1 MAIFSFADRVVL
13 VTGANSGI
21 GQATAIAFA
30 TYGAKVA
37 VNFCHN
43 QKGAE
48 KTVERIQ
55 QRGGVAEAFQADVT
69 DSSQVSKM
77 VGSVL
82 ERFGGRL
89 DILVNNAGRWMPKT
103 PLEECPEELWDEMMA
118 VNLKGVFLCCRAV
131 IPIMKRQKEGVI
143 VNVSSIAGH
152 TGGGGGTLPYA
163 AAKGGVNALTRGLAR
178 ELAPWGIR
186 VNAVAPGIVE
196 TPMQRQFTSPEDL
209 QGWAEKIPL
218 RRLGIPEDIVGAIL
232 FLASPFAAYITGE
245 IIEVNGGLLM
255 R

>member
-1 MAIFSFADRVVL
+1 LKVSLCRIVGRGKGFDELELSSVSSLPFLPSFLTSSPHYNTIFEH
-13 VTGANSGI
+13 T
-21 GQATAIAFA
+21 
-30 TYGAKVA
+30 
-37 VNFCHN
+37 H
-43 QKGAE
+43 
-48 KTVERIQ
+48 
-55 QRGGVAEAFQADVT
+55 
-69 DSSQVSKM
+69 
-77 VGSVL
+77 
-82 ERFGGRL
+82 
-89 DILVNNAGRWMPKT
+89 
-103 PLEECPEELWDEMMA
+103 
-118 VNLKGVFLCCRAV
+118 
-131 IPIMKRQKEGVI
+131 
-143 VNVSSIAGH
+143 VSSIAGH

-186 VNAVAPGIVE
+186 VNAVAPGIVD